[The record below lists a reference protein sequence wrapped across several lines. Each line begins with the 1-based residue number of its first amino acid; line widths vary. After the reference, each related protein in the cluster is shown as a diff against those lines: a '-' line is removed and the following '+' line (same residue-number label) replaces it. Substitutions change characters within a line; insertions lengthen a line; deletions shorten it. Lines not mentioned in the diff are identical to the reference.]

1 MHSTTTLGNNMK
13 VRLGFALLALGL
25 AGSPAGAVTL
35 TVLGTANPNLA
46 GRAPGYA
53 CCSGDSVPAHSP
65 AEVIGLGFS
74 PGDALIF
81 SATGGVAVGPSVP
94 ATNTPD
100 GVSNFSMTNYGDGI
114 SAPTSV
120 RLSALMAVFLG
131 AGDPTGTP
139 TPAQLDFSGGIDFA
153 SVSPGLN
160 QIFFIGDGLTSRSF
174 VPSDPPGAR
183 QLFYVP
189 AGATR
194 LFLGSSDGFGWF
206 NNGGRFIVDVEID
219 RDPTPVPAPP
229 TLALLLIGLSATW
242 LARVRTRG

>member
-1 MHSTTTLGNNMK
+1 MRTNRGL
-13 VRLGFALLALGL
+13 ALLAMVL
-25 AGSPAGAVTL
+25 ACSPAGAVTL

-46 GRAPGYA
+46 GRAVGYA
-53 CCSGDSVPAHSP
+53 CCSGDSVPTHSP

-74 PGDALIF
+74 AGDALIF

-100 GVSNFSMTNYGDGI
+100 GVSDFSMTNYGDGI
-114 SAPTSV
+114 SAPTNV
-120 RLSALMAVFLG
+120 RVSALMGIFLG
-131 AGDPTGTP
+131 PGDPTGSP
-139 TPAQLDFSGGIDFA
+139 TPAQLSFAGGIDFA
-153 SVSPGLN
+153 SLEPGIN

-189 AGATR
+189 VGASR

-206 NNGGRFIVDVEID
+206 NNGGSFLVNVEID
-219 RDPTPVPAPP
+219 GGPGPVPVPAPP
-229 TLALLLIGLSATW
+229 TLALLLIGLGATW
-242 LARVRTRG
+242 LARVRTG